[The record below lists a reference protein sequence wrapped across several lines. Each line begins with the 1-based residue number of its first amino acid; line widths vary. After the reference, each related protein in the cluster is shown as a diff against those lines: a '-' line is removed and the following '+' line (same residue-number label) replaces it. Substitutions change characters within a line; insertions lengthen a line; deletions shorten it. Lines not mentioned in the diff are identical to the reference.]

1 MKSDQSTNEGELGE
15 VEASAVLGAM
25 IDRRTLL
32 KRSVIGGVAISGLS
46 AILAACGGEEE
57 AAPPAAEPTPA
68 PAPEPAPEPAPAEP
82 EAPPPPAPPEE
93 PAATPPPPA
102 AEPVDFGPADKLD
115 TFKWSFAIPKEDSE
129 NTAYYVNQYIFGPN
143 EGIELEMNSG
153 TSTSDFI
160 KLVADHEYNAAHPSV
175 FLMALMKDAGLPV
188 QVYFDN
194 MNINIFGWAVPE
206 SSPIQ
211 APVDMEG
218 KKVAI
223 AVVGWDALWNP
234 IVAAAGSDW
243 SKIQYE
249 VVGLGTPARLN
260 ALYGE
265 KVDVIVTWN
274 GEYPIFATEAELAGN
289 EPLRFI
295 SGEEWFKTPANGW
308 AAALDRLEPDRDLL
322 VRAARAQARAMY
334 FVRENPTESAKIFHH
349 YYPDVHTAPE
359 QAETIAKDYNETG
372 FTAATEANGLGY
384 NEAERWQTLLD
395 SMYEFKLTKNQ
406 LKAEDMFTNDLIAEI
421 NDFDPE
427 EVKAFARSYVFE
439 ES

>member
-160 KLVADHEYNAAHPSV
+160 KLVADHEYKPAYPS
-175 FLMALMKDAGLPV
+175 
-188 QVYFDN
+188 
-194 MNINIFGWAVPE
+194 
-206 SSPIQ
+206 
-211 APVDMEG
+211 
-218 KKVAI
+218 
-223 AVVGWDALWNP
+223 
-234 IVAAAGSDW
+234 
-243 SKIQYE
+243 
-249 VVGLGTPARLN
+249 
-260 ALYGE
+260 
-265 KVDVIVTWN
+265 
-274 GEYPIFATEAELAGN
+274 
-289 EPLRFI
+289 
-295 SGEEWFKTPANGW
+295 
-308 AAALDRLEPDRDLL
+308 
-322 VRAARAQARAMY
+322 
-334 FVRENPTESAKIFHH
+334 
-349 YYPDVHTAPE
+349 
-359 QAETIAKDYNETG
+359 
-372 FTAATEANGLGY
+372 
-384 NEAERWQTLLD
+384 
-395 SMYEFKLTKNQ
+395 
-406 LKAEDMFTNDLIAEI
+406 
-421 NDFDPE
+421 
-427 EVKAFARSYVFE
+427 RST
-439 ES
+439 STT